1 MKVGEVRVIRRKG
14 RLRRGSRTVAA
25 RVQRSKRGW
34 QQEERVRC
42 ASPIF
47 PSPAQFLKT
56 CGWHLQFC
64 SFLFP
69 SFPLSSLFFPSPL
82 FPSSPF
88 PSTPFPWF
96 LPSPPFPSP
105 PLHLFLLS
113 FLLSLCPFFLS
124 FSLSLLLFYLPSV
137 QLTPLLIKAPYKHSL
152 HIIFCPTLVPHQL
165 SSLSELSV
173 LSLLLPF
180 CYSVTVLISCFLTS
194 YSAFFPESSFKSPF
208 CFWSVW
214 SLFWGPSFHF
224 QCSLIHLIL
233 PTSCFWA
240 ACLVSAHSLE
250 WSDLCLSTEVLSDI

>member
-1 MKVGEVRVIRRKG
+1 M
-14 RLRRGSRTVAA
+14 RRGSRTVAG

-47 PSPAQFLKT
+47 PSPAHSLKT
-56 CGWHLQFC
+56 CGWHLQFR

-82 FPSSPF
+82 FSSSPF

-96 LPSPPFPSP
+96 LPSP

-113 FLLSLCPFFLS
+113 FLLSLCPFLLS
-124 FSLSLLLFYLPSV
+124 FSLSLLLFHLPTV

-152 HIIFCPTLVPHQL
+152 HIFCPTLVPHQF

-180 CYSVTVLISCFLTS
+180 CCSVAVLISCFLTS
-194 YSAFFPESSFKSPF
+194 HSAFFPESSPKSPF

-214 SLFWGPSFHF
+214 SLF
-224 QCSLIHLIL
+224 
-233 PTSCFWA
+233 
-240 ACLVSAHSLE
+240 
-250 WSDLCLSTEVLSDI
+250 